1 MNKTPYRTLV
11 VCLIAAVT
19 AGAGTS
25 EATAQ
30 ASEAPDSA
38 RILTALEFLSSD
50 ALQGRRTGSEGS
62 AQARA
67 YLVQAFEDAGVLDP
81 GNGFENPFEITTRR
95 GDTLQGV
102 NVVGWIR
109 GSETPDRYI
118 VVSAHYDHVGVR
130 GEQIYNGADD
140 NASGSTAVVELA
152 YALAADPPKNSVI
165 LAIFDAEEIGLNG
178 AEAFVENP
186 PRPLEDIALN
196 VNMDMVARGEGLLWA
211 GGAHHTPALAP
222 ILEAVAA
229 NAPVMLRLGHD
240 RPGAPEGDDWTNSS
254 DHAPFHQAGIPF
266 VYFGVEDHPDY
277 HRPTDDFENVDPAN
291 FMANVRTIFAAI
303 RALDAALP
311 FSTTLRG
318 P

>member
-1 MNKTPYRTLV
+1 MNKIPYSTLV
-11 VCLIAAVT
+11 VCLIASVT
-19 AGAGTS
+19 AGANRS
-25 EATAQ
+25 EAAAQ
-30 ASEAPDSA
+30 AAEEPDSA
-38 RILTALEFLSSD
+38 RMLASLAFLSSD
-50 ALQGRRTGSEGS
+50 DLLGRRTGSEGS
-62 AQARA
+62 ALARA
-67 YLVQAFEDAGVLDP
+67 HLVQAFEDAAVLAPADD
-81 GNGFENPFEITTRR
+81 FEFPFDITTRR
-95 GDTLQGV
+95 GESLRGA
-102 NVVGWIR
+102 NVVGWVR

-130 GEQIYNGADD
+130 GDQIYNGADD
-140 NASGSTAVVELA
+140 NASGSVAVVELA
-152 YALAADPPKNSVI
+152 YTLAADPPKNSVI

-178 AEAFVENP
+178 AEAFVADP
-186 PRPLEDIALN
+186 PRPLESIVLN

-222 ILEAVAA
+222 ILEAVAVD
-229 NAPVMLRLGHD
+229 APVTLRLGHD

-311 FSTTLRG
+311 FSNT